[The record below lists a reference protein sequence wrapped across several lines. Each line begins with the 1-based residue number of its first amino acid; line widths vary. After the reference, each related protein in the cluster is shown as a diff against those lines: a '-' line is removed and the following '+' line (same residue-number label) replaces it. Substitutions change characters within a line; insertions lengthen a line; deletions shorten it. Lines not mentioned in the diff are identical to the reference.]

1 MLPYHLARAACYSA
15 SGLQPI
21 TAQLRGDVLARLPR
35 AHDQWNYSFV
45 NAAHIDLAQD
55 GYIDLQR
62 IDPFRR
68 EAHSDAHELSHLA
81 MLLKQHLQYTL
92 LTPADLHP
100 TWSQQGDAAGRRE
113 TMHQFPHFPRA
124 SARMKLA
131 PPATRRNTRREI
143 R

>member
-100 TWSQQGDAAGRRE
+100 T
-113 TMHQFPHFPRA
+113 
-124 SARMKLA
+124 
-131 PPATRRNTRREI
+131 
-143 R
+143 